1 MSEQELIMTKL
12 IAPVPPSSYM
22 PRAGLN
28 RAFRKGLDTQTMIV
42 HGGAGYGKS
51 SGLARFFADHP
62 VRYSWYTVSSEDDDL
77 LPFLRHLFRSIQLSD
92 PAFDPEAAFGGNEPA
107 PGRAVAGIP
116 GAFVNEL
123 MKIREPFAIVI
134 DDFHHVDHV
143 FEIDYFM
150 EKVLEFLPPHIRVVV
165 ASRVKPKWSVLPRLK
180 LSGRLSEVG
189 EEVFRFS
196 RDEIEVYFEDYFGRR
211 LDAAVADQILTL
223 TEGWAIAVRLM
234 ADQVRD
240 GQEREEPVL
249 KPALADLF
257 SYLSEDVFNWMPPDD
272 QKALL
277 EFSIFPAFS
286 DSLIRAFYGEARAE
300 KLDDLSRRHVFIQ
313 PLGSGSYRFH
323 ALFQQ
328 FLENKW
334 NDIQPG
340 RFEELQKKAARF
352 CAERGETIQAL
363 HHAEKSGDPVFFASF
378 LDAYAHE
385 VVEEGKFDWLLDRLK
400 TLPAQVKETW
410 YGLYCHEG
418 ECFRYRAFYEKAK
431 QSYLRC
437 AELAEAAGDRVMVSR
452 ANAGIAH
459 IYLDTIQPGS
469 AEPFLRKAIVEAENG
484 DGTDQKA
491 MDRLKR
497 QYAENLVNLGKA
509 EEAET
514 WAADARLDAAILSE
528 GNLDV
533 RISLR
538 RGRLDDALG
547 LLEQRTGNT
556 AHLPDSHRETDLLL
570 SFIYSLKGE
579 AERAKETAGKG
590 IRGKQSAFVGAVAR
604 MRKGHAEFLE
614 DPYDLR
620 TPERLYL
627 DAIGIM
633 EELNVTRGTAEAY
646 LGLAM
651 LRASEGRFDEALSCA
666 EKGLA
671 ETESV
676 DDQWLSAIILVGISV
691 IRARMEDW
699 GQSGDAAE
707 KARSLFI
714 RSGDTFGRMASAFW
728 MAHSAFRSGD
738 EARFFSDIEEFGRL
752 LTEHGY
758 EFFIRRRTLMAPVG
772 METMRAMIAR
782 AASAESPGTAARLAE
797 ITGTETGVRY
807 PVHNLFVRLSGPFIL
822 YRDGREVPD
831 KEWKRDK
838 SKELLAYL
846 CLNRDRYIPK
856 EELLHALWTDA
867 DEKSADR
874 DFKVALNALLKV
886 LEPDRNAREEP
897 FFISRRKT
905 MYRLNPESSLVTDVE
920 LFRKYAEAGI
930 RERRAEEAKEKLEKA
945 IYRYGGVLFG
955 EKPATDWIRTERE
968 SHARLRLDVM
978 ERLAQTCTRLE
989 EYDEVI
995 RWSEKLLEADETR
1008 EEAYRLL
1015 IYANYRLGRRS
1026 RAIRWFERCRDVFD
1040 RELGI
1045 EPMEPTIR
1053 MYEMVL
1059 EATETNEEFIE
1070 ET

>member
-12 IAPVPPSSYM
+12 FAPVPPSSYM

-28 RAFRKGLDTQTMIV
+28 RAFRRGLDAQTMIV
-42 HGGAGYGKS
+42 HSGAGYGKS

-62 VRYSWYTVSSEDDDL
+62 IRYSWYTVSAEDDDL
-77 LPFLRHLFRSIQLSD
+77 LPFLRHLFRSIQLAN

-143 FEIDYFM
+143 FEIDFFM
-150 EKVLEFLPPHIRVVV
+150 EKVLEFLPPQIRIVV
-165 ASRVKPKWSVLPRLK
+165 ASRMKPKWSVLPRLK
-180 LSGRLSEVG
+180 LSGRLYEVG
-189 EEVFRFS
+189 EEIFRFS

-234 ADQVRD
+234 ADQIRD

-257 SYLSEDVFNWMPPDD
+257 SYLSEDVFNWMPADD
-272 QKALL
+272 QEALL

-286 DSLIRAFYGEARAE
+286 DSLVRAFYGKARAE
-300 KLDDLSRRHVFIQ
+300 KLEQLSGRHVFIQ

-328 FLENKW
+328 FLEEKW
-334 NDIQPG
+334 DDIRPG
-340 RFEELQKKAARF
+340 RFEELQKKAAHF
-352 CAERGETIQAL
+352 CADRGETTQAL
-363 HHAEKSGDPVFFASF
+363 NHAEKSGDPIFFARF
-378 LDAYAHE
+378 LDAHAHE
-385 VVEEGKFDWLLDRLK
+385 VVKEGKFDWLLDRLK
-400 TLPAQVKETW
+400 NLPGQVKEAW
-410 YGLYCHEG
+410 YGLYYHEG

-431 QSYLRC
+431 QSYMRC
-437 AELAEAAGDRVMVSR
+437 AALADQEGDRLMVSR
-452 ANAGIAH
+452 AHAGIAH
-459 IYLDTIQPGS
+459 IYLDTIQPGR
-469 AEPFLRKAIVEAENG
+469 AEPYLRKAIVEAESG
-484 DGTDQKA
+484 EGTDQKV
-491 MDRLKR
+491 MSRLKR
-497 QYAENLVNLGKA
+497 QYAENLVNLGRAA
-509 EEAET
+509 EADR
-514 WAADARLDAAILSE
+514 WAAEARLDAEVLSE

-533 RISLR
+533 RIFLR
-538 RGRLDDALG
+538 RGLLDEALQ
-547 LLEQRTGNT
+547 LLERRSGNT
-556 AHLPDSHRETDLLL
+556 IHLPDSHRETDLLL
-570 SFIYSLKGE
+570 SFIYSLNGE
-579 AERAKETAGKG
+579 ATRAKEAAGKG
-590 IRGKQSAFVGAVAR
+590 IRGGQSAFVGAVAR
-604 MRKGHAEFLE
+604 IRKGHAEFLE

-646 LGLAM
+646 LGLAI
-651 LRASEGRFDEALSCA
+651 LRAAEGRFDEALSCA

-671 ETESV
+671 ETGSV
-676 DDQWLSAIILVGISV
+676 DDQWLSAVILTGISV
-691 IRARMEDW
+691 IRARMEAW
-699 GQSGDAAE
+699 EKSREAAE
-707 KARSLFI
+707 KARSLFM
-714 RSGDTFGRMASAFW
+714 RSGDSFGRMATAFW
-728 MAHSAFRSGD
+728 LAHAAYHAGDDVRFLPAF
-738 EARFFSDIEEFGRL
+738 EEFGSL
-752 LTEHGY
+752 LTGHGY
-758 EFFIRRRTLMAPVG
+758 DFFIRSRTLMAPIG
-772 METMRAMIAR
+772 MEAVRAMIVHAR
-782 AASAESPGTAARLAE
+782 ESGVSESAVRLAE
-797 ITGTETGVRY
+797 IIGAETGVRY
-807 PVHNLFVRLSGPFIL
+807 PAYSLFVRLSGPFIL

-831 KEWKRDK
+831 REWKRDK

-856 EELLHALWTDA
+856 EELLQALWPEA

-886 LEPDRNAREEP
+886 LEPERNAREEP

-905 MYRLNPESSLVTDVE
+905 MYRLNPESRLVTDAE
-920 LFRKYAEAGI
+920 LFRKYAESGI
-930 RERRAEEAKEKLEKA
+930 RERRAEDAKEKLQKA
-945 IYRYGGVLFG
+945 LNRYGGTLFA

-968 SHARLRLDVM
+968 AHARLQMNVM
-978 ERLAQTCTRLE
+978 ERMAQTCTRLE

-995 RWSEKLLEADETR
+995 KWAEKLLEADETR

-1015 IYANYRLGRRS
+1015 IYANYRLGRRF
-1026 RAIRWFERCRDVFD
+1026 RAIRWYETCRDIFD

-1045 EPMEPTIR
+1045 EPMESTIR

-1059 EATETNEEFIE
+1059 EATEAAEEFIQE
-1070 ET
+1070 S

>member
-1 MSEQELIMTKL
+1 MSQQELIMTKL

-28 RAFRKGLDTQTMIV
+28 RAFRRGLDAQTMIV
-42 HGGAGYGKS
+42 HSGAGYGKS

-62 VRYSWYTVSSEDDDL
+62 IRYSWYTVSSEDDDL
-77 LPFLRHLFRSIQLSD
+77 LPFLRHLFRSIQLAN

-143 FEIDYFM
+143 FEIDFFM
-150 EKVLEFLPPHIRVVV
+150 EKVLEFLPPQIRMVV
-165 ASRVKPKWSVLPRLK
+165 ASRMKPKWSVLPRLK
-180 LSGRLSEVG
+180 LSGRLYEVG
-189 EEVFRFS
+189 EEIFRFS

-211 LDAAVADQILTL
+211 LDSAVADQILTL

-234 ADQVRD
+234 ADQIRD

-257 SYLSEDVFNWMPPDD
+257 SYLSEDVFNLMPADD
-272 QKALL
+272 QEALL

-286 DSLIRAFYGEARAE
+286 DSLIRAFYGKLQAE
-300 KLDDLSRRHVFIQ
+300 KLEKLSGRHVFIQ

-328 FLENKW
+328 FLEDKW
-334 NDIQPG
+334 KDSRPD
-340 RFEELQKKAARF
+340 RFEELQKKAAHF
-352 CAERGETIQAL
+352 CADRGDTTQAL
-363 HHAEKSGDPVFFASF
+363 NHAEKSGDPIFFARF
-378 LDAYAHE
+378 LDAHAHE
-385 VVEEGKFDWLLDRLK
+385 VVKEGKFDWLLDRLK
-400 TLPAQVKETW
+400 TMPAQVKEAW
-410 YGLYCHEG
+410 YGLYYHEG

-431 QSYLRC
+431 QSYMRC
-437 AELAEAAGDRVMVSR
+437 AALAEREGDRLMVSR
-452 ANAGIAH
+452 AHAGIAH
-459 IYLDTIQPGS
+459 IYLDTIQPGR
-469 AEPFLRKAIVEAENG
+469 AEPYLRKAIVEAESG
-484 DGTDQKA
+484 DGTDQKVMA
-491 MDRLKR
+491 RLKR
-497 QYAENLVNLGKA
+497 QYAENLVNLGRA
-509 EEAET
+509 DEADR
-514 WAADARLDAAILSE
+514 WAAEARLDSEILTE
-528 GNLDV
+528 GNLDA
-533 RISLR
+533 RIFLR
-538 RGRLDDALG
+538 RGRLDEALG
-547 LLEQRTGNT
+547 LLERRSGHTDQ
-556 AHLPDSHRETDLLL
+556 LPDSHRETDLLL
-570 SFIYSLKGE
+570 SFLYSLKGE
-579 AERAKETAGKG
+579 AARAKEAAGKG

-604 MRKGHAEFLE
+604 IRKGHAEFLD

-633 EELNVTRGTAEAY
+633 EELNVNRGTAEAY
-646 LGLAM
+646 LGLAI
-651 LRASEGRFDEALSCA
+651 LRAVGGRYDEALSCA

-676 DDQWLSAIILVGISV
+676 NDQWLSAIILTGISV
-691 IRARMEDW
+691 IRARMKEW
-699 GQSGDAAE
+699 EKSRDAAE
-707 KARSLFI
+707 KARSLFL
-714 RSGDTFGRMASAFW
+714 RSGDSFGRMATAYW
-728 MAHSAFRSGD
+728 MAHAAFHSGD
-738 EARFFSDIEEFGRL
+738 DERFLPAFEEFGNL
-752 LTEHGY
+752 LTDNGCD
-758 EFFIRRRTLMAPVG
+758 FFIRRRTLMGPVG
-772 METMRAMIAR
+772 MEAVRAMIVHAWISGR
-782 AASAESPGTAARLAE
+782 SEEAARLAE
-797 ITGTETGVRY
+797 ITGTEHGVRY
-807 PVHNLFVRLSGPFIL
+807 PAYSLFVRLSGPFIL

-856 EELLHALWTDA
+856 EELLQALWPEA

-886 LEPDRNAREEP
+886 LEPERNAREEP
-897 FFISRRKT
+897 FFISRHKT
-905 MYRLNPESSLVTDVE
+905 MYRLNPESSLTTDVE
-920 LFRKYAEAGI
+920 LFQKYAESGI
-930 RERRAEEAKEKLEKA
+930 RERRAEESKEKLQKA
-945 IYRYGGVLFG
+945 LERYGGTLFA

-968 SHARLRLDVM
+968 AHSRLRMNVM
-978 ERLAQTCTRLE
+978 ERMAQTCTRLE

-995 RWSEKLLEADETR
+995 KWSEKLLEADETR

-1026 RAIRWFERCRDVFD
+1026 RAIRWYETCRDIFD

-1045 EPMEPTIR
+1045 EPMEPTVR

-1059 EATETNEEFIE
+1059 EASEATEEFIQE
-1070 ET
+1070 S